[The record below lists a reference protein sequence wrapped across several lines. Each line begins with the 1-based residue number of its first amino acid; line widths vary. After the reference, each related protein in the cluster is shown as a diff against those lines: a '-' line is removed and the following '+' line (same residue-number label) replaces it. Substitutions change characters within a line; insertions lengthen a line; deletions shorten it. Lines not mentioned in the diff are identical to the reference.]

1 MIIMI
6 CIVSE
11 SPIFRSD
18 TIDEIT
24 VDYTPSQ
31 QERYMG
37 IREANEK
44 MSDEQQ
50 GDSISFT
57 KAMNDVDSEE

>member
-24 VDYTPSQ
+24 VDYTPLQ

-37 IREANEK
+37 LREANEK